1 MIELGVSV
9 ILLKIRRQKERKTK
23 QINKQTNKQT
33 RQDDKEIILS
43 FYLEIIGKKL
53 HDCC

>member
-23 QINKQTNKQT
+23 QINKQADNHPEK
-33 RQDDKEIILS
+33 
-43 FYLEIIGKKL
+43 
-53 HDCC
+53 

>member
-23 QINKQTNKQT
+23 QINKQTNK
-33 RQDDKEIILS
+33 RDKTTKKS
-43 FYLEIIGKKL
+43 FYPSIWKS
-53 HDCC
+53 